1 MIDGVKGAR
10 LRFAPSP
17 TGGLHP
23 GNARIAVFNWLFSK
37 KYNATYILRI
47 EDTDLERSTIEHE
60 KGIIDD
66 LKWLGITWDE
76 GPFRQSERLSRYN
89 EVCAKLLE
97 KGWAYKCWCTDEE
110 LEAERTAQ
118 LKAGK
123 PPRYSGKCKKD
134 QNREGVFAIRF
145 DVERFISEF
154 GAKIEFI
161 DLIRNK
167 NEEKLSQSAKGMGD
181 LVIMKR
187 TQTPT
192 YNFAVVIDDMD
203 MNITHVFRG
212 EDHISNTYRQIM
224 LFKVICDVNSV
235 ECKIPL
241 YGHLPMLLAPDR
253 TKLGKRNGGIP
264 IHEYKDAGY
273 LSDAVFNHLAF
284 LGGLYQDIAET
295 EPRKVLV
302 ERFDPDNAAPSACIY
317 DLAKLASVNAMFI
330 AKKDINELRSLLI
343 EENKLPAM
351 ATSIYG
357 DAALKDILNVCKDG
371 AKTLEDINHTLDIF
385 IDTNVNKELLYS
397 FSEEQKELFN
407 NVKVIVSK
415 DPKSVTGK
423 NWMSFKTGELPTM
436 TKLSGGK
443 LWKTLRVM
451 LTGKDFGPPL
461 DDIMSHM
468 DPKVLKDRID
478 NYV

>member
-37 KYNATYILRI
+37 KYNATYVLRI
-47 EDTDLERSTIEHE
+47 EDTDLERSTTEHE

-76 GPFRQSERLSRYN
+76 GPFRQSERLNRYN

-134 QNREGVFAIRF
+134 QNRDGVFAIRF
-145 DVERFISEF
+145 DVERFVSEF
-154 GAKIEFI
+154 GAKIEFT

-167 NEEKLSQSAKGMGD
+167 NGEKLSQSAKGMGD

-203 MNITHVFRG
+203 MNITHIFR
-212 EDHISNTYRQIM
+212 ERITSATPI
-224 LFKVICDVNSV
+224 
-235 ECKIPL
+235 
-241 YGHLPMLLAPDR
+241 DR
-253 TKLGKRNGGIP
+253 
-264 IHEYKDAGY
+264 
-273 LSDAVFNHLAF
+273 
-284 LGGLYQDIAET
+284 
-295 EPRKVLV
+295 
-302 ERFDPDNAAPSACIY
+302 
-317 DLAKLASVNAMFI
+317 
-330 AKKDINELRSLLI
+330 
-343 EENKLPAM
+343 
-351 ATSIYG
+351 
-357 DAALKDILNVCKDG
+357 
-371 AKTLEDINHTLDIF
+371 
-385 IDTNVNKELLYS
+385 
-397 FSEEQKELFN
+397 
-407 NVKVIVSK
+407 
-415 DPKSVTGK
+415 
-423 NWMSFKTGELPTM
+423 
-436 TKLSGGK
+436 
-443 LWKTLRVM
+443 
-451 LTGKDFGPPL
+451 
-461 DDIMSHM
+461 
-468 DPKVLKDRID
+468 
-478 NYV
+478 

>member
-1 MIDGVKGAR
+1 MSDGVKGAR

-37 KYNATYILRI
+37 KYNATYVLRI
-47 EDTDLERSTIEHE
+47 EDTDLERSTLDHE

-76 GPFRQSERLSRYN
+76 GPFRQSERLNRYN
-89 EVCAKLLE
+89 EVCAQLLE

-110 LEAERTAQ
+110 LEAERAAQ

-134 QNREGVFAIRF
+134 QGRDGAFAIRF

-154 GAKIEFI
+154 GAKIEFT

-167 NEEKLSQSAKGMGD
+167 KDEKLSQSAKGMGD
-181 LVIMKR
+181 FVIMKR

-224 LFKVICDVNSV
+224 LFKVISDVNSV
-235 ECKIPL
+235 ECKIPH

-264 IHEYKDAGY
+264 IHEYKEAGY

-295 EPRKVLV
+295 EPRAVLIDK
-302 ERFDPDNAAPSACIY
+302 FDHNNAAPSACIY
-317 DLAKLASVNAMFI
+317 DLAKLASVNSMFI
-330 AKKDINELRSLLI
+330 AKKDLGELKELLI
-343 EENKLPAM
+343 AENKLSAK
-351 ATSIYG
+351 ATSIY
-357 DAALKDILNVCKDG
+357 DDKALTEILNVSKDG
-371 AKTLEDINHTLDIF
+371 AKTLEDIKHTLDIF
-385 IDTNVNKELLYS
+385 VDAEVNKDLLADLS
-397 FSEEQKELFN
+397 DEQRELFS
-407 NVKVIVSK
+407 NVKTIVLK
-415 DPKSVTGK
+415 DPKVIAGP
-423 NWMSFKTGELPTM
+423 NWLAFKTNELPKL

-443 LWKTLRVM
+443 LWKTLRLM

-461 DDIMSHM
+461 DDIMSHI
-468 DPKVLKDRID
+468 DPTVLKNRIN